1 MHRCEFRWMLMLF
14 VLPACVAP
22 VFADYD
28 PLAVEAATNR
38 TGRVIDLAITDSDR
52 DREIPVRVFLPV
64 GTEAAPIV
72 LFSHG
77 LGGNREG
84 NAYMGEHW
92 SDRGYVCVFLQHPGS
107 DDSVWRGIGIRERM
121 QALNAAANLE
131 NFMLRVEDVHA
142 VIDQLEIWNEQT
154 GHALHGR
161 LDVAH
166 IGMSGHSFGA
176 HTTQGVSGQNFPIV
190 GQRYTDD
197 RIDAAAAFSPSAP
210 ARGDAGNAFGSVSI
224 PWLLMTGTDD
234 TSPIGNATVETRLDV
249 YPHLPRNI
257 AHYELVLNEA
267 EHSAF
272 TDRALPGDRLT
283 RNANHHRSILA
294 ISTAFWDAY
303 LREDAEA
310 VQWLQGNGP
319 RSILEPEDRWQIE
332 RGR

>member
-1 MHRCEFRWMLMLF
+1 
-14 VLPACVAP
+14 
-22 VFADYD
+22 
-28 PLAVEAATNR
+28 
-38 TGRVIDLAITDSDR
+38 
-52 DREIPVRVFLPV
+52 
-64 GTEAAPIV
+64 
-72 LFSHG
+72 
-77 LGGNREG
+77 
-84 NAYMGEHW
+84 
-92 SDRGYVCVFLQHPGS
+92 
-107 DDSVWRGIGIRERM
+107 
-121 QALNAAANLE
+121 
-131 NFMLRVEDVHA
+131 
-142 VIDQLEIWNEQT
+142 
-154 GHALHGR
+154 
-161 LDVAH
+161 
-166 IGMSGHSFGA
+166 
-176 HTTQGVSGQNFPIV
+176 
-190 GQRYTDD
+190 
-197 RIDAAAAFSPSAP
+197 
-210 ARGDAGNAFGSVSI
+210 
-224 PWLLMTGTDD
+224 MTGTDD

>member
-1 MHRCEFRWMLMLF
+1 MHRYGIRLLLTLCI
-14 VLPACVAP
+14 VSACAGLAL
-22 VFADYD
+22 ADYD
-28 PLAVEAATNR
+28 PLAIETASSR
-38 TGRVIDLAITDSDR
+38 TGRVIDFTIRDTDR
-52 DREIPVRVFLPV
+52 DREIPIRVFLPV
-64 GTEAAPIV
+64 ATEAAPVV

-92 SDRGYVCVFLQHPGS
+92 SDRGYVCVFMQHPGS
-107 DDSVWRGIGIRERM
+107 DDSVWRGVGIRERM
-121 QALNAAANLE
+121 QALNAAANVQ

-142 VIDQLEIWNEQT
+142 VIDQLENWNEQT
-154 GHALHGR
+154 GHTLHGR
-161 LDVAH
+161 LDTAH

-176 HTTQGVSGQNFPIV
+176 HTTQAVSGQNFPIV
-190 GQRYTDD
+190 GQRYTDE

-210 ARGDAGNAFGSVSI
+210 ARGDAGAAFGSVSI
-224 PWLLMTGTDD
+224 PWLLMTGTED

-249 YPHLPRNI
+249 YPHLPSNI
-257 AHYELVLNEA
+257 SHYELVLNEA

-283 RNANHHRSILA
+283 RNPNHHRAILA

-303 LREDAEA
+303 LLEDADA
-310 VQWLQGNGP
+310 LRWLQGNGP
-319 RSILEPEDRWQIE
+319 RSILETEDRWQIE